1 MLSAFFVLADDAGDG
16 PHVVLEDALNL
27 VLRVAE
33 RTFDRHLGNRT
44 ISQAFLRLR
53 LEHGLRD
60 GGALTLFG
68 VPRDRRGVIL
78 VLFGVNT
85 EALGHEVNLDA
96 IDVLNQ
102 TRDRWHEL
110 LHDVP
115 VNVRL
120 QAILTSHD
128 FIEAKCGLIEGE
140 LRRSLRHDS
149 ILLLLLALVLLLADN
164 VTNEI
169 ADQIGRRLSALL
181 DESVRH
187 YDMGQALEV

>member
-44 ISQAFLRLR
+44 ISQAFLCLR
-53 LEHGLRD
+53 LEHSLRD
-60 GGALTLFG
+60 GSALTFFG
-68 VPRDRRGVIL
+68 VPGDRRGVIL

-85 EALGHEVNLDA
+85 EALGHEINLDT

-115 VNVRL
+115 INVRL

-128 FIEAKCGLIEGE
+128 FIETKCGFIEGE
-140 LRRSLRHDS
+140 LRRSLHHDS
-149 ILLLLLALVLLLADN
+149 ILLLLLALVLLLADD
-164 VTNEI
+164 VPNEI

-187 YDMGQALEV
+187 YDMRQALEV

>member
-1 MLSAFFVLADDAGDG
+1 M
-16 PHVVLEDALNL
+16 
-27 VLRVAE
+27 
-33 RTFDRHLGNRT
+33 
-44 ISQAFLRLR
+44 
-53 LEHGLRD
+53 
-60 GGALTLFG
+60 
-68 VPRDRRGVIL
+68 IL

-128 FIEAKCGLIEGE
+128 FIEAKCGLIKGE
-140 LRRSLRHDS
+140 LRLSLRHDS
-149 ILLLLLALVLLLADN
+149 ILLLLLALVLLLADDVPN
-164 VTNEI
+164 KI

-187 YDMGQALEV
+187 YDMGQALEVLVLRRGASQLLRDHVLGQVHRAVLHSATDTAEIIIELEDDRLTLLTRQYLL